1 MNRRK
6 TTPRRLVMQ
15 PKKGK
20 KQKKTTAAQEIGFI
34 GKALR
39 GLGGLGGS
47 TLGALVGAPGAG
59 GAVGT
64 SIGAAMSKWLGAGDY
79 VVSKNTLVQRASAN
93 IPMMHNTGQ
102 TVTVRHR
109 EFIGSI
115 SGSANFEVKY
125 ALPLN
130 PGMPTTFPWLSKI
143 ATRFQEFEFK
153 GLVFHYVPT
162 SGTFNGSTAAL
173 GTVMLQTTYRSTDAP
188 PTSKVEI
195 LNEYCANETVPFE
208 TMVHPI
214 ECDPRENPFAVHY
227 VRAGATVGS
236 EPLMYDI
243 GTTFVATQGMFDTG
257 VVGDLWA
264 TYEVELKKPLI
275 TSSVLASASYYACTF
290 SDPKTTD
297 FFSNGVAGT
306 QVGNLELTVANKTI
320 TLPARTDN
328 FFITVEIFSDAGL
341 THATAVQW
349 AGALVTSN
357 ATAWAYNGVQD
368 SENTAATGT
377 MVSID
382 TLRWTVGVRLIDS
395 TQPGSVTFPNA
406 QWTSGAT
413 TNASVVVVATGA

>member
-1 MNRRK
+1 MNRRR
-6 TTPRRLVMQ
+6 TTPRRLVVQ

-20 KQKKTTAAQEIGFI
+20 KQKKPTTSEEIGFI

-39 GLGGLGGS
+39 GLGSLGGS

-59 GAVGT
+59 GAVG
-64 SIGAAMSKWLGAGDY
+64 SSLGAAMSKWLGAGDY
-79 VVSKNTLVQRASAN
+79 TVGKNTLVQRASAN

-115 SGSANFEVKY
+115 NGSANFEVKY

-130 PGMPTTFPWLSKI
+130 PGMAATFPWLSKI
-143 ATRFQEFEFK
+143 ASRFQEYEFK

-173 GTVMLQTTYRSTDAP
+173 GTVMLQTTYRSTDAA

-275 TSSVLASASYYACTF
+275 TSSVLASASYYARTF
-290 SDPKTTD
+290 GGPTSSS
-297 FFSNGVAGT
+297 FFSGTAGT
-306 QVGNLELTVANKTI
+306 QIGNLEVTAATKTI
-320 TLPARTDN
+320 TLPARNDN
-328 FFITVEIFSDAGL
+328 FFIVAEIFSVGGL
-341 THATAVQW
+341 LHATAVQW
-349 AGALVTSN
+349 TGALVTTN
-357 ATAWAYNGVQD
+357 ATAWLYNGTQSTEDNV
-368 SENTAATGT
+368 ATGT
-377 MVSID
+377 TVTID

-395 TQPGSVTFPNA
+395 TQPGTITFPNA
-406 QWTSGAT
+406 QWTSGTT
-413 TNASVVVVATGA
+413 TNTSLVVVATGA